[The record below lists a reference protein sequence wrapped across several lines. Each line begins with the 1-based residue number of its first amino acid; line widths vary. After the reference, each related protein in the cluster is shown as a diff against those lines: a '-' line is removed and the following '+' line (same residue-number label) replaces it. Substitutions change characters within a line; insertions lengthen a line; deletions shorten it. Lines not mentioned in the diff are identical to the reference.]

1 VAHREPP
8 RGALG
13 DAAEVA
19 THALPDRLQGLQARG
34 AASSVDADTFGRAV
48 IDGDEHGGRP
58 WPVQVVVR
66 SVPHIVSTVP
76 GTMLPSC
83 AFGPRGAPAR
93 PGASSRCSRISR
105 STRRREVRTPW

>member
-1 VAHREPP
+1 MNT
-8 RGALG
+8 
-13 DAAEVA
+13 AA
-19 THALPDRLQGLQARG
+19 G
-34 AASSVDADTFGRAV
+34 
-48 IDGDEHGGRP
+48 P

-93 PGASSRCSRISR
+93 PGASSRCSEQRFKARQTVPRYLIGCQRQGVELLMRQVPVDRDLGNAPCRGS
-105 STRRREVRTPW
+105 EQQGYDNLKQG